1 VSHEI
6 NPNRFS
12 DSAGVPWEGREL
24 EENRFASDD
33 GSAPK
38 EFLNA
43 IAGFRTGVKSQADV
57 VDAIRSARLL
67 VPLLAKLGES
77 EIGANGLKVDK
88 SAELSI
94 VTVKAPDD
102 QDALVVFSSVT
113 SMQRWNPS
121 ARPVPTDAIRVCLAA
136 ASQLSTRV
144 VIDPGSETQFV
155 IRRPA
160 IARIAQSLDWQ
171 PAELNP
177 IVQKVV
183 AESVASEQAVSEF
196 ELRSA
201 DPEARL
207 AGAELEVAI
216 RLFLG
221 SSPQEVRELLERVS
235 KRWSESEDFAQA
247 VDSVSIKLLPSSQV
261 R

>member
-1 VSHEI
+1 L
-6 NPNRFS
+6 S

-24 EENRFASDD
+24 EENRFADDD

-38 EFLNA
+38 EFVTA
-43 IAGFRTGVKSQADV
+43 ISGFRSGDLGQADV
-57 VDAIRSARLL
+57 VDALRVSRLL
-67 VPLLAKLGES
+67 VPLLAQLGES

-102 QDALVVFSSVT
+102 QGALVVFSSVAA
-113 SMQRWNPS
+113 MQRWNPS

-144 VIDPGSETQFV
+144 VIDPGSETEFV

-171 PAELNP
+171 PAELNSSVREV
-177 IVQKVV
+177 I
-183 AESVASEQAVSEF
+183 ERSVASESQVVDF

-201 DPEARL
+201 DPEAKL
-207 AGAELEVAI
+207 AGAELEVA
-216 RLFLG
+216 LKLVNG
-221 SSPQEVRELLERVS
+221 SSPADVRQLLERVS
-235 KRWSESEDFAQA
+235 KHWAESEEFALA
-247 VDSVSIKLLPSSQV
+247 VDSVSIKLLPS
-261 R
+261 

>member
-1 VSHEI
+1 VSQEI

-12 DSAGVPWEGREL
+12 DSAGVPWEGRQL
-24 EENRFASDD
+24 EENPFAGDD

-43 IAGFRTGVKSQADV
+43 IAGFRTGIKGQADV
-57 VDAIRSARLL
+57 VDIIRSSRLL

-102 QDALVVFSSVT
+102 QEALVAFSSVAA
-113 SMQRWNPS
+113 MQRWNPS

-183 AESVASEQAVSEF
+183 AESVSSEQAVSEF

-235 KRWSESEDFAQA
+235 KRWSESEEFAQS
-247 VDSVSIKLLPSSQV
+247 VDSVSIKLLPS
-261 R
+261 

>member
-1 VSHEI
+1 M
-6 NPNRFS
+6 NPNRLS
-12 DSAGVPWEGREL
+12 DSAGVPWAGREL
-24 EENRFASDD
+24 EENRFAGDD

-38 EFLNA
+38 EFVTA
-43 IAGFRTGVKSQADV
+43 ISGFRSGVLGQADV
-57 VDAIRSARLL
+57 VDALRVSRLL
-67 VPLLAKLGES
+67 VPLLAQLGAS
-77 EIGANGLKVDK
+77 EIGANGLKIDK

-102 QDALVVFSSVT
+102 QDALVVFSSVAA
-113 SMQRWNPS
+113 MQRWNPS

-177 IVQKVV
+177 AVQKVV
-183 AESVASEQAVSEF
+183 AESVANEQAVSEF
-196 ELRSA
+196 ELRSS

-216 RLFLG
+216 KLYRG
-221 SSPQEVRELLERVS
+221 SSPNEVRELLERVS
-235 KRWSESEDFAQA
+235 KRWSESEEFAQA
-247 VDSVSIKLLPSSQV
+247 VDSVSIKLLPS
-261 R
+261 

>member
-1 VSHEI
+1 M
-6 NPNRFS
+6 NPNRLS

-24 EENRFASDD
+24 EENRFAGDD

-38 EFLNA
+38 EFVNA
-43 IAGFRTGVKSQADV
+43 ISGFRSGDLGQADV
-57 VDAIRSARLL
+57 VDAVRVSRLL
-67 VPLLAKLGES
+67 VPLLAQLGES

-94 VTVKAPDD
+94 VTVKSPDE
-102 QDALVVFSSVT
+102 QDALVVFSSVAA
-113 SMQRWNPS
+113 MQRWNPS

-144 VIDPGSETQFV
+144 VIDPGSETEFV
-155 IRRPA
+155 IRRPT

-177 IVQKVV
+177 SVREVV
-183 AESVASEQAVSEF
+183 GQSVTSESQVVDF

-201 DPEARL
+201 DPEAKL
-207 AGAELEVAI
+207 AGAELEVA
-216 RLFLG
+216 LKLVNG
-221 SSPQEVRELLERVS
+221 VSPADVRELLERVS
-235 KRWSESEDFAQA
+235 KYWAESEEFALA
-247 VDSVSIKLLPSSQV
+247 VDSVSIKLLAS
-261 R
+261 

>member
-1 VSHEI
+1 MSHEI

-24 EENRFASDD
+24 EENRFAGDY

-57 VDAIRSARLL
+57 VDSIRSSRLL

-77 EIGANGLKVDK
+77 EIGANALKVDK

-102 QDALVVFSSVT
+102 QEALVVFSSVAA
-113 SMQRWNPS
+113 MQRWNPS

-171 PAELNP
+171 PAELNQV
-177 IVQKVV
+177 VQKVV
-183 AESVASEQAVSEF
+183 AESISGEQAVSEF
-196 ELRSA
+196 ELQSL

-216 RLFLG
+216 RLFRG

-235 KRWSESEDFAQA
+235 KRWSESEEFAQA
-247 VDSVSIKLLPSSQV
+247 VDSVSIKLLPS
-261 R
+261 

>member
-1 VSHEI
+1 M

-24 EENRFASDD
+24 EENRFAGDD
-33 GSAPK
+33 GAAPE
-38 EFLNA
+38 EFLTA
-43 IAGFRTGVKSQADV
+43 ISGFRAGELGQADV
-57 VDAIRSARLL
+57 VDAVRISRLL
-67 VPLLAKLGES
+67 VPLLAQLGES

-94 VTVKAPDD
+94 VTVKSPDD
-102 QDALVVFSSVT
+102 QDALVVFTSVAA
-113 SMQRWNPS
+113 MQRWNPS

-144 VIDPGSETQFV
+144 VVDPGSDTEFV

-177 IVQKVV
+177 AVRGVIGQ
-183 AESVASEQAVSEF
+183 SVASESHVIDF
-196 ELRSA
+196 ELSSA
-201 DPEARL
+201 DPEAKL
-207 AGAELEVAI
+207 AGAEIEVILKLVNGA
-216 RLFLG
+216 
-221 SSPQEVRELLERVS
+221 SPQEVRELLERVS
-235 KRWSESEDFAQA
+235 KRWAESEDFALA
-247 VDSVSIKLLPSSQV
+247 VDSVSIKLLAS
-261 R
+261 

>member
-1 VSHEI
+1 M
-6 NPNRFS
+6 NPNRLS

-24 EENRFASDD
+24 EENRFAGDD

-38 EFLNA
+38 EFVTA
-43 IAGFRTGVKSQADV
+43 ISGFRSGDLGQADV
-57 VDAIRSARLL
+57 VDALRVSRLL
-67 VPLLAKLGES
+67 VPLLAQLGES
-77 EIGANGLKVDK
+77 EIGANGLKIDK

-102 QDALVVFSSVT
+102 QDALVVFSSVAA
-113 SMQRWNPS
+113 MQRWNPS

-144 VIDPGSETQFV
+144 VIDPGSDTEFV

-160 IARIAQSLDWQ
+160 IAQIAQSLDWQ

-177 IVQKVV
+177 SVRGVV
-183 AESVASEQAVSEF
+183 GQSVASESQVVDF

-201 DPEARL
+201 DPEVKL
-207 AGAELEVAI
+207 AGAELEVA
-216 RLFLG
+216 LKLVNG
-221 SSPQEVRELLERVS
+221 VSPADVRELLERVS
-235 KRWSESEDFAQA
+235 KYWAESEEFALA
-247 VDSVSIKLLPSSQV
+247 VDSVSLKLLAS
-261 R
+261 

>member
-1 VSHEI
+1 M
-6 NPNRFS
+6 NPNRLS

-24 EENRFASDD
+24 EENRFAGDD
-33 GSAPK
+33 GSAP
-38 EFLNA
+38 EELISA
-43 IAGFRTGVKSQADV
+43 MSGFRAGNLGQSDV
-57 VDAIRSARLL
+57 VDAIRVSRLL
-67 VPLLAKLGES
+67 VPLLAQLGES

-102 QDALVVFSSVT
+102 QDALVVFSSVVA
-113 SMQRWNPS
+113 MQRWNPS

-144 VIDPGSETQFV
+144 VIDPGSETEFV

-160 IARIAQSLDWQ
+160 IARIAQSLDWL

-177 IVQKVV
+177 LVREVIEQ
-183 AESVASEQAVSEF
+183 SVASESQVVDF

-201 DPEARL
+201 DPEAKL
-207 AGAELEVAI
+207 AAAELEVA
-216 RLFLG
+216 LKLVNEV
-221 SSPQEVRELLERVS
+221 SPADVRELLERVS
-235 KRWSESEDFAQA
+235 KYWAESEEFAMA
-247 VDSVSIKLLPSSQV
+247 VDSVSIKLLPS
-261 R
+261 

>member
-1 VSHEI
+1 M

-12 DSAGVPWEGREL
+12 DSAGVPWEGRQL
-24 EENRFASDD
+24 EENRFAGDD

-43 IAGFRTGVKSQADV
+43 IAAFRVGVKGQAEV
-57 VDAIRSARLL
+57 VNALRSSRLL
-67 VPLLAKLGES
+67 IPLLAKLGDS

-102 QDALVVFSSVT
+102 QEALVAFSSVAAM
-113 SMQRWNPS
+113 SRWNPT

-177 IVQKVV
+177 IVRKVV
-183 AESVASEQAVSEF
+183 EESVSGEQVVSEF

-216 RLFLG
+216 RLLIG

-235 KRWSESEDFAQA
+235 KRWTESEEFAQA
-247 VDSVSIKLLPSSQV
+247 VDSVSIKLLPS
-261 R
+261 

>member
-1 VSHEI
+1 MSHDM
-6 NPNRFS
+6 NPNRLT

-24 EENRFASDD
+24 EENRFAGDD
-33 GSAPK
+33 GSAPE

-57 VDAIRSARLL
+57 VDAIRSSRLL

-77 EIGANGLKVDK
+77 EIGDNGLKVDK

-102 QDALVVFSSVT
+102 QEALVVFSSVAA
-113 SMQRWNPS
+113 MQRWNPT

-177 IVQKVV
+177 VVQKVV
-183 AESVASEQAVSEF
+183 ADSVSGEQAVSEF
-196 ELRSA
+196 ELQSL

-216 RLFLG
+216 RLFHG

-235 KRWSESEDFAQA
+235 KRWSESEEFAQA
-247 VDSVSIKLLPSSQV
+247 VDSVSIKLLPS
-261 R
+261 

>member
-1 VSHEI
+1 MNS
-6 NPNRFS
+6 NRLS

-24 EENRFASDD
+24 EENRFAGDD
-33 GSAPK
+33 GSAPE
-38 EFLNA
+38 EFVTA
-43 IAGFRTGVKSQADV
+43 ISGFRSGDLGQANV
-57 VDAIRSARLL
+57 VDALRVSRLL
-67 VPLLAKLGES
+67 VPLLAQLGES

-102 QDALVVFSSVT
+102 QDALVVFSSVAA
-113 SMQRWNPS
+113 MQRWNPS

-144 VIDPGSETQFV
+144 VIDPGSETEFV

-160 IARIAQSLDWQ
+160 ISRIAQSLAWQ

-177 IVQKVV
+177 AVRGVIEQ
-183 AESVASEQAVSEF
+183 SVASEGQVVDF

-201 DPEARL
+201 DPEAKL
-207 AGAELEVAI
+207 AGAELEVALKI
-216 RLFLG
+216 VNG
-221 SSPQEVRELLERVS
+221 VSPADVRQLLERVS
-235 KRWSESEDFAQA
+235 KYWSESEEFALA
-247 VDSVSIKLLPSSQV
+247 VDSVSIKLLAS
-261 R
+261 

>member
-1 VSHEI
+1 MSHDM
-6 NPNRFS
+6 NPNRLT

-24 EENRFASDD
+24 EENRFAGDD
-33 GSAPK
+33 GSAPE

-57 VDAIRSARLL
+57 IDAIRSSRLL

-77 EIGANGLKVDK
+77 EIGDNGLKVDK

-102 QDALVVFSSVT
+102 QEALVVFSSVAA
-113 SMQRWNPS
+113 MQRWNPT

-177 IVQKVV
+177 VVQKVV
-183 AESVASEQAVSEF
+183 ADSVSGEQAVSEF
-196 ELRSA
+196 ELQSL

-216 RLFLG
+216 RLFHG

-235 KRWSESEDFAQA
+235 KRWSESEEFAQA
-247 VDSVSIKLLPSSQV
+247 VDSVSIKLLPS
-261 R
+261 

>member
-1 VSHEI
+1 M
-6 NPNRFS
+6 NPNRLS

-24 EENRFASDD
+24 EENRFSGDD
-33 GSAPK
+33 GFAPE
-38 EFLNA
+38 EFITA
-43 IAGFRTGVKSQADV
+43 MSGFRAGDLGQADV
-57 VDAIRSARLL
+57 VDALRVSRLL
-67 VPLLAKLGES
+67 VPLVAQLGES

-102 QDALVVFSSVT
+102 QEALVVFSSVDA
-113 SMQRWNPS
+113 MQRWNPS

-144 VIDPGSETQFV
+144 VIDPGSETEFV

-171 PAELNP
+171 PAELNSSVRGV
-177 IVQKVV
+177 I
-183 AESVASEQAVSEF
+183 ERSVASESEVVDF

-201 DPEARL
+201 DPEAKL
-207 AGAELEVAI
+207 AGAELEVA
-216 RLFLG
+216 LKLVNG
-221 SSPQEVRELLERVS
+221 SSPADVRQLLERVS
-235 KRWSESEDFAQA
+235 KYWAESEEFALA
-247 VDSVSIKLLPSSQV
+247 VDSVSIKLLAS
-261 R
+261 

>member
-1 VSHEI
+1 M
-6 NPNRFS
+6 NPNRFA

-24 EENRFASDD
+24 EENRFAGDD
-33 GSAPK
+33 GSAPG
-38 EFLNA
+38 EFLEA
-43 IAGFRTGVKSQADV
+43 ILGFRAGEFGQAAV
-57 VDAIRSARLL
+57 VDALRVSRML
-67 VPLLAKLGES
+67 VPLLAQLGES

-94 VTVKAPDD
+94 VTVKSPDD
-102 QDALVVFSSVT
+102 QDALVVFTSVAA
-113 SMQRWNPS
+113 MQLWNPS

-144 VIDPGSETQFV
+144 VVDPGSETEFV

-177 IVQKVV
+177 EVREVV
-183 AESVASEQAVSEF
+183 KESVANENQVIEF

-201 DPEARL
+201 DPEAKL
-207 AGAELEVAI
+207 AGAELQVA
-216 RLFLG
+216 LKLVNG
-221 SSPQEVRELLERVS
+221 SSPGEVRELLERVS
-235 KRWSESEDFAQA
+235 KYWAASEAFARA
-247 VDSVSIKLLPSSQV
+247 VDSVSIKLLAS
-261 R
+261 

>member
-1 VSHEI
+1 MSHDM
-6 NPNRFS
+6 NPNRLT

-24 EENRFASDD
+24 EENRFAGDD

-38 EFLNA
+38 EFLKA

-57 VDAIRSARLL
+57 VDAIRSSRLL

-102 QDALVVFSSVT
+102 QEALVVFSSVAA
-113 SMQRWNPS
+113 MQRWNPT

-177 IVQKVV
+177 VVQKVV
-183 AESVASEQAVSEF
+183 AESVSGEQAVSEF
-196 ELRSA
+196 ELQSL

-216 RLFLG
+216 RLFHG

-235 KRWSESEDFAQA
+235 KRWSESEEFVQA
-247 VDSVSIKLLPSSQV
+247 VDSVSIKLLPS
-261 R
+261 